1 MRAIEIRNKKTNGEV
16 FTPPSLVEEMINR
29 LPDYSIIIDGKYLD
43 PCAGATMVFPI
54 MLMFRYVDKFGKEYL
69 KKYLNECLHICEY
82 NALALEYGK
91 GILMRYALML
101 KKNDVEIVKKHYFDY
116 YETIINEYYAY
127 CEMDEV

>member
-1 MRAIEIRNKKTNGEV
+1 
-16 FTPPSLVEEMINR
+16 
-29 LPDYSIIIDGKYLD
+29 
-43 PCAGATMVFPI
+43 MVFPI

-101 KKNDVEIVKKHYFDY
+101 KTNDVEIVKKHYFDN
-116 YETIINEYYAY
+116 YETIVNEFYQYS
-127 CEMDEV
+127 EMDEV

>member
-1 MRAIEIRNKKTNGEV
+1 MGTIKIINSKTNGEV
-16 FTPPSLVEEMINR
+16 FTPPSLADEMIN
-29 LPDYSIIIDGKYLD
+29 LFPIDSLIFDGKYLD
-43 PCAGATMVFPI
+43 PCGGATMVFPI
-54 MLMFRYVDKFGKEYL
+54 MLMFRYVDKFGKEYI

-91 GILMRYALML
+91 RILMRYALML
-101 KKNDVEIVKKHYFDY
+101 KTNDVEIVKKHYIDY